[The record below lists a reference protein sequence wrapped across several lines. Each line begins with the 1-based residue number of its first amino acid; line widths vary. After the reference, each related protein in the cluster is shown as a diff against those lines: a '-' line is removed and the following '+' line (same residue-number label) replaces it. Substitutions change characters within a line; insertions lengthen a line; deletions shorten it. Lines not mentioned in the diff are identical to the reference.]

1 MKILI
6 PLVSAAALAL
16 TLGPACLYFADIVG
30 KPRMQSLMLVG
41 TILWFASAPL
51 WLGKNESS

>member
-6 PLVSAAALAL
+6 PLVSATALAL
-16 TLGPACLYFADIVG
+16 ILGPACLYFADIVD

-41 TILWFASAPL
+41 TILWFAAAPL
-51 WLGKNESS
+51 WLGKNESR